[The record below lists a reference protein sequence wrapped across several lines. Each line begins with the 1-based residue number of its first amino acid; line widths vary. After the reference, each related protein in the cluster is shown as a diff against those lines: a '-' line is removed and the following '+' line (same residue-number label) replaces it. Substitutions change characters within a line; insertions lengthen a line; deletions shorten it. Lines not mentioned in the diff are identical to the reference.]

1 MWINWCLAENC
12 IILIIFLTWVCWLLG
27 SDVENE
33 LWHQKLPWTPAA
45 TESMVHLWFV
55 TLPDGHPPKNT
66 PPSSSAA
73 ISHSGQLRFNPCHS
87 VLSLFM
93 MHRWN
98 KDISCN
104 DSSSPQIS
112 AVTDTR
118 SVDPTVV
125 EMGQPV
131 HRATVS
137 CCPCSS
143 SHKVK
148 RQNYFTLLMKN
159 SSSKLTLISELQCN
173 LCKKKTN
180 IRQIIFNFIFIRKKD
195 MFRSQVCSEI

>member
-1 MWINWCLAENC
+1 MIKKKSWWKIVL
-12 IILIIFLTWVCWLLG
+12 IFLTWVCWLLG

-87 VLSLFM
+87 VLLLFM
-93 MHRWN
+93 MQRWN

-104 DSSSPQIS
+104 DSLSPQIS

-148 RQNYFTLLMKN
+148 RQNYFTPLMKN
-159 SSSKLTLISELQCN
+159 SSSKLALISELQCN
-173 LCKKKTN
+173 LCKKKN
-180 IRQIIFNFIFIRKKD
+180 
-195 MFRSQVCSEI
+195 